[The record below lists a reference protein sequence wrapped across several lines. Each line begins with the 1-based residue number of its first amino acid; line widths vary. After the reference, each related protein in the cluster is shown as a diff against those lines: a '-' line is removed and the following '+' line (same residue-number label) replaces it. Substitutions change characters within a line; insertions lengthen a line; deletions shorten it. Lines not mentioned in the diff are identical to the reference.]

1 MKNKQLQILFD
12 ILEGNESSSSN
23 WNRNTSSLR
32 RDRRRSNSKDR
43 KYGRGR
49 DRGRDRSRDRH
60 RSRSRNSRDGER
72 SRNRDRSRDRHISSQ
87 SSNRSTLIKEEDMKH
102 EPETYGY
109 KSENYD
115 KVSTSIKQEVK
126 VEPRDI
132 DMRKSRRESESYS
145 PTRPDYKPTIKQ
157 QGNIILLKGG
167 ANCLGGGEFE
177 TKTYMYIGGTHH
189 G

>member
-1 MKNKQLQILFD
+1 
-12 ILEGNESSSSN
+12 
-23 WNRNTSSLR
+23 
-32 RDRRRSNSKDR
+32 
-43 KYGRGR
+43 
-49 DRGRDRSRDRH
+49 
-60 RSRSRNSRDGER
+60 
-72 SRNRDRSRDRHISSQ
+72 
-87 SSNRSTLIKEEDMKH
+87 MKH

-167 ANCLGGGEFE
+167 PNCLGGGEFE
-177 TKTYMYIGGTHH
+177 TKTYMYTGGTHH